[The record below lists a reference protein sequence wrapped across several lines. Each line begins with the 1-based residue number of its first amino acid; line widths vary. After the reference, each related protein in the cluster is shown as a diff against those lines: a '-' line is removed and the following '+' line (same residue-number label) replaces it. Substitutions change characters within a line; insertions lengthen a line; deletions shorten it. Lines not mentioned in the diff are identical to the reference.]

1 MAEASKPGEG
11 AIVRADF
18 GGGIDQSLD
27 AWRVPPSQLADLTN
41 GRLDTPGSVRK
52 RYGYQT
58 TTPPLNDAGAP
69 IAALALR
76 EQTVVLD
83 AARDNAIDDGA
94 SGSSASARIL
104 NECGYVARQYAPSST
119 NDWVTV
125 GAVSDVI
132 GDVTSYDAGA
142 ANFDDAFDIAATED
156 FVFVA
161 RITRAKQVTGA
172 TGTAVTLTVSQYD
185 AQTRAL
191 IDSASTNVTGRV
203 YPKILAYQS
212 VSTLVVSVAFPDRTF
227 GGFPGAVTPATVEFY
242 TCTYAASGLGSLV
255 TGYSS
260 AGALDCDWWEL
271 TAFRY
276 TTAERYRPLCPY
288 DIASNGT
295 SLFLAV
301 YSSRTTTYRLQRWTV
316 SAGSI
321 ALSAQANTAKIGALA
336 VVAVSLELFGN
347 RLYLGGVA
355 LSVNL
360 AASLPWQPTAGVLQ
374 MHVVTTTGLAL
385 VSSGSTAIPLVRA
398 GSCPVVGTVT
408 VAQTLENL
416 SLGYDEA
423 AVFAELIQID
433 QTAPENVLA
442 RYVHHFSTRTDT
454 GATVQDQNMSAATP
468 TARAFR
474 LTYFAKVAGTNRLP
488 VRLPLGLGSS
498 YSTWQGRDA
507 SNVLE
512 TEKFANYPGDIG
524 TMVLT
529 GPNDHRT
536 TLASSPAQTLIPR
549 LLPTAPPR
557 PFYRGNRWHVPH
569 RFAVDGSG
577 GFAFAIVTLEPRA
590 PGDALGTAYGASLQT
605 AGGLVQTIDGQQA
618 AETAIVD
625 RPYIGSVRQNGGGVQ
640 VDFQDGDYLLQ
651 AVLAYR
657 DAQGNVHRSAPSDP
671 CRVTVSGAQDTWTI
685 YHSGASYLNRDDA
698 TIEFYVTEPNGTIL
712 RRWTSIAASSVA
724 GYGTTTI
731 RDAGTLAATSLGL
744 PDLDAPTIYTTGG
757 VLPFVPVASARFAV
771 NYRNRLLVGGAD
783 DPRSV
788 YYSNAPVANQAPSFG
803 VGNVIR
809 MEHDGG
815 CTAAGTLNDKLILF
829 TESSVYAAYGQFRD
843 ETGAGSALSDP
854 ESIHDY
860 IGCTF
865 PASVVSIPPGLLF
878 LGSDHIFYL
887 IGERLDLQPIGLPV
901 QDITSG
907 QYPYDAVIAAVHIAE
922 EREVRFYVQSS
933 TAGAKQVLVYNYAVN
948 QWSRDVLRTR
958 EDGTWTAATQSNAFG
973 VLVCDNNTSNSRWI
987 YDDRS
992 TFFEFGNYLSMTAKT
1007 AWIQPGGSQD
1017 YARFR
1022 NCQFLGRSK
1031 ADHYLAINV
1040 YTDFD
1045 EATVRAT
1052 GSWSPAQLAP
1062 SPGSSW
1068 PEQVKLQ
1075 VGSQKTQAVKITISD
1090 TDPLVVSTG
1099 EGPQL
1104 VGLAIEVL
1112 PLGGTKRLPAARK
1125 Q

>member
-1 MAEASKPGEG
+1 
-11 AIVRADF
+11 
-18 GGGIDQSLD
+18 
-27 AWRVPPSQLADLTN
+27 
-41 GRLDTPGSVRK
+41 
-52 RYGYQT
+52 
-58 TTPPLNDAGAP
+58 
-69 IAALALR
+69 
-76 EQTVVLD
+76 
-83 AARDNAIDDGA
+83 
-94 SGSSASARIL
+94 
-104 NECGYVARQYAPSST
+104 
-119 NDWVTV
+119 
-125 GAVSDVI
+125 
-132 GDVTSYDAGA
+132 
-142 ANFDDAFDIAATED
+142 
-156 FVFVA
+156 
-161 RITRAKQVTGA
+161 
-172 TGTAVTLTVSQYD
+172 
-185 AQTRAL
+185 
-191 IDSASTNVTGRV
+191 
-203 YPKILAYQS
+203 
-212 VSTLVVSVAFPDRTF
+212 
-227 GGFPGAVTPATVEFY
+227 
-242 TCTYAASGLGSLV
+242 
-255 TGYSS
+255 
-260 AGALDCDWWEL
+260 
-271 TAFRY
+271 
-276 TTAERYRPLCPY
+276 
-288 DIASNGT
+288 
-295 SLFLAV
+295 
-301 YSSRTTTYRLQRWTV
+301 
-316 SAGSI
+316 
-321 ALSAQANTAKIGALA
+321 
-336 VVAVSLELFGN
+336 
-347 RLYLGGVA
+347 
-355 LSVNL
+355 
-360 AASLPWQPTAGVLQ
+360 
-374 MHVVTTTGLAL
+374 
-385 VSSGSTAIPLVRA
+385 
-398 GSCPVVGTVT
+398 
-408 VAQTLENL
+408 
-416 SLGYDEA
+416 
-423 AVFAELIQID
+423 
-433 QTAPENVLA
+433 
-442 RYVHHFSTRTDT
+442 
-454 GATVQDQNMSAATP
+454 
-468 TARAFR
+468 
-474 LTYFAKVAGTNRLP
+474 
-488 VRLPLGLGSS
+488 
-498 YSTWQGRDA
+498 
-507 SNVLE
+507 
-512 TEKFANYPGDIG
+512 
-524 TMVLT
+524 
-529 GPNDHRT
+529 
-536 TLASSPAQTLIPR
+536 
-549 LLPTAPPR
+549 
-557 PFYRGNRWHVPH
+557 
-569 RFAVDGSG
+569 
-577 GFAFAIVTLEPRA
+577 
-590 PGDALGTAYGASLQT
+590 
-605 AGGLVQTIDGQQA
+605 
-618 AETAIVD
+618 
-625 RPYIGSVRQNGGGVQ
+625 VRQSAGGVQ

-657 DAQGNVHRSAPSDP
+657 DAQGNIHRSTPSDP

-698 TIEFYVTEPNGTIL
+698 TIEFYVTEPDGTIL

-724 GYGTTTI
+724 GYGATTI

-783 DPRSV
+783 DPRSI
-788 YYSNAPVANQAPSFG
+788 YYSNAPVANQAPSFA

-860 IGCTF
+860 LGCTS

-878 LGSDHIFYL
+878 FGSDNIFYL

-933 TAGAKQVLVYNYAVN
+933 TAGQKQVLVYNYGVN
-948 QWSRDVLRTR
+948 QWSRDVLRFR
-958 EDGTWTAATQSNAFG
+958 EDGTWTAATSSNAFG
-973 VLVCDNNTSNSRWI
+973 VLACDNNTSNSRWI

-1045 EATVRAT
+1045 ESTVRAT

>member
-1 MAEASKPGEG
+1 MAEGQKPGEG

-18 GGGIDQSLD
+18 GGGIDQGLD
-27 AWRVPPSQLADLTN
+27 AWRVPPSQLADLVN
-41 GRLDTPGSVRK
+41 GRLDKPGSVRK

-76 EQTVVLD
+76 DQTVVID

-94 SGSSASARIL
+94 SGSSASSRIA
-104 NECGYVARQYAPSST
+104 NECGYVARQYAPNSV

-125 GAVSDVI
+125 GGIADVI

-142 ANFDDAFDIAATED
+142 ANFDDAWDIAATEE
-156 FVFVA
+156 FVFVV
-161 RITRAKQVTGA
+161 RVTRAKQVTGA
-172 TGTAVTLTVSQYD
+172 TGTAVSLTVSQYD

-191 IDSASTNVTGRV
+191 IDSATATVSGRV
-203 YPKILAYQS
+203 YPKIIAFPAVNTVVISTAY
-212 VSTLVVSVAFPDRTF
+212 PDRTF
-227 GGFPGAVTPATVEFY
+227 AGFPAAVTPATVDLY
-242 TCTYAASGLGSLV
+242 TCTYTATGLGSLV
-255 TGYSS
+255 NGYST

-301 YSSRTTTYRLQRWTV
+301 YSSRTATYRLQRWTV
-316 SAGSI
+316 SAGSL
-321 ALSAQANTAKIGALA
+321 ALSAQANTAKLGALP
-336 VVAVSLELFGN
+336 VVALSLEVFGN

-360 AASLPWQPTAGVLQ
+360 AAALPWQPTAGVLQ
-374 MHVVTTTGLAL
+374 MHIVTTTGLAL
-385 VSSGSTAIPLVRA
+385 VTSGSTAIPLVRA
-398 GSCPVVGTVT
+398 GSCPVVGTPT
-408 VAQTLENL
+408 VARTLENL
-416 SLGYDEA
+416 TLGYDEA

-442 RYVHHFSTRTDT
+442 RYIHHFSIRTDT
-454 GATVQDQNMSAATP
+454 GATINDVNMSAATP
-468 TARAFR
+468 TARAFQ
-474 LTYFAKVAGTNRLP
+474 LTYFQKVATTNRLP
-488 VRLPLGLGSS
+488 VRLPFGLGAS
-498 YSTWQGRDA
+498 YSTWVGRDA

-512 TEKFANYPGDIG
+512 TEKFSNYPGDIG

-529 GPNDHRT
+529 GPNNHRT
-536 TLASSPAQTLIPR
+536 TLASSPAQTLVPR

-557 PFYRGNRWHVPH
+557 PFYRANRWHVPH

-577 GFAFAIVTLEPRA
+577 GFAFAAVRLEPRA
-590 PGDALGTAYGASLQT
+590 PGDALGTAYGASLQS
-605 AGGLVQTIDGQQA
+605 AGGIVQTIDGQQA
-618 AETAIVD
+618 AETAIID

-640 VDFQDGDYLLQ
+640 IDFQDGDYLVQ

-657 DAQGNVHRSAPSDP
+657 DAQGNIHRSAPSDP
-671 CRVTVSGAQDTWTI
+671 CRVTVAGAQDTWTI

-712 RRWTSIAASSVA
+712 RRWTSATVA
-724 GYGTTTI
+724 YLGGISATTI
-731 RDAGTLAATSLGL
+731 RDAGTLSASSLGL

-757 VLPFVPVASARFAV
+757 VLPFVPVPSARFAV
-771 NYRNRLLVGGAD
+771 NYRNRLIVGGAD

-788 YYSNAPVANQAPSFG
+788 YYSNAPVANQAPSFA

-829 TESSVYAAYGQFRD
+829 TESSTYATYGAFRD

-860 IGCTF
+860 IGCTQ

-878 LGSDHIFYL
+878 FGSDNRFYL
-887 IGERLDLQPIGLPV
+887 IGERMDLQPVGLAV
-901 QDITSG
+901 QELTSG
-907 QYPYDAVIAAVHIAE
+907 QYPTDAVIAAVHIAE
-922 EREVRFYVQSS
+922 EREVRFYMQSP
-933 TAGAKQVLVYNYAVN
+933 TAGTKQILVYNYAVN
-948 QWSRDVLRTR
+948 QWSRDVLRFR
-958 EDGTWTAATQSNAFG
+958 EEGMWTAATSSNAFG
-973 VLVCDNNTSNSRWI
+973 VLAADNNGTNSRWI

-1007 AWIQPGGSQD
+1007 AWIQPGGTQD

-1031 ADHYLAINV
+1031 ADHYLSINV

-1045 EATVRAT
+1045 EATARAT
-1052 GSWSPAQLAP
+1052 GTWSPAALAP

-1075 VGSQKTQAVKITISD
+1075 VGTQKTQAVKITISD